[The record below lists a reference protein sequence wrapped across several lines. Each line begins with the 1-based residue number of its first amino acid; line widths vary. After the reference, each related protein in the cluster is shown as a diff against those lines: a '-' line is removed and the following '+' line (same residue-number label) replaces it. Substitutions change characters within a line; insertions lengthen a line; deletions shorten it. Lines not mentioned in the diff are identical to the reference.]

1 MEHSAISA
9 RFRTVLGVLIL
20 AILSVSS
27 CEKKDPNNGVSPDY
41 KQNAGTGSN
50 PNQNNPTV
58 TGTST
63 LTNPATKNTNLL
75 VGGSGWSNPTCPST
89 ASLVLKGI
97 NGETEVVL
105 SFASN
110 IVSGTYQIGPA
121 PSPSVC
127 AMTVVNAPEQ
137 PAGVTWIGK
146 SGQVVV
152 NTSSVSITANFSSIP
167 CVQPSFIYPVVSVSG
182 TLACAQ

>member
-9 RFRTVLGVLIL
+9 RSRKVLGVLIL
-20 AILSVSS
+20 AILSLSS
-27 CEKKDPNNGVSPDY
+27 CEKKDPKNGVSPDY
-41 KQNAGTGSN
+41 KQNSGTGSN

-63 LTNPATKNTNLL
+63 LSNPATKNTNLL

-97 NGETEVVL
+97 NGQTEVVL
-105 SFASN
+105 SFAT
-110 IVSGTYQIGPA
+110 VVATGTYAIGA
-121 PSPSVC
+121 LPSGSVC
-127 AMTVVNAPEQ
+127 AMTVLNAPEQ

-146 SGQVVV
+146 SGQVIV
-152 NTSSVSITANFSSIP
+152 NTNSVSITANFSSIP
-167 CVQPSFIYPVVSVSG
+167 CTQPSFIYPVVSVSG
-182 TLACAQ
+182 TVACAQ